1 MQKLLEGVTNS
12 ISVRS
17 GCEIFRRFIT
27 LVSMDAL
34 GAEESRTSMI
44 QRGIVFYNRCS
55 EAQNII
61 SKLGTFTAVYISN
74 VVELLFIIF

>member
-1 MQKLLEGVTNS
+1 MQKLMQGVTNS

-27 LVSMDAL
+27 VVSMDSL
-34 GAEESRTSMI
+34 DAEESRTNMI

-61 SKLGTFTAVYISN
+61 SKLGRY
-74 VVELLFIIF
+74 LYY